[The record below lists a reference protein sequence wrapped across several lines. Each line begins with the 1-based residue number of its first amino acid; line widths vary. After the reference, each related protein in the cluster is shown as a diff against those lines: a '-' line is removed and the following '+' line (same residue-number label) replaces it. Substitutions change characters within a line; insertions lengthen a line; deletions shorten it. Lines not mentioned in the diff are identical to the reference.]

1 MRSLEKE
8 KAQVHKNQILN
19 GEEFIEEKKT
29 RRNKHK
35 KSTFLSIFFNFIFYS
50 GVCGFIIG
58 LFLLYGPYNGFREW
72 YITTAMTTMT
82 HQYLATWFYSDET
95 INDVLSK
102 NTVIEVDGIT
112 DTNQINTDNESKEEA
127 DLSNLNEYERAVLEK
142 DKNHPEYKLINI
154 EGKGYSGYLAVI
166 YDASKIHTLVSSNL
180 GKTGQYVTTMAENNK
195 AVLAI
200 NGGGFEDENHNSA
213 GGVPLGITISKGKI
227 LTKSSYSGPGG
238 LIGFDE
244 DDKLVLGKVSVAQAQ
259 KMNIR
264 DAVTCGPFLILNG
277 QSSEVL
283 GNGGWGTAP
292 RTAIGQRKDGVVL
305 FLVIDGRKV
314 GRAGAQ
320 MNDLIEIMER
330 YGAYNAAALD
340 GGTSSVMVE
349 NYKIINDPIN
359 SDGVHKTRPVATAWG
374 LILDDSSSSTS
385 NSQTTTKNNTTNSG
399 KKIK

>member
-29 RRNKHK
+29 RRKKHK

-82 HQYLATWFYSDET
+82 HQYLATWFYSDDAIAE
-95 INDVLSK
+95 VLEK
-102 NTVIEVDGIT
+102 NKMVEVDAIT
-112 DTNQINTDNESKEEA
+112 DPSLVTSVASTGNYTYA
-127 DLSNLNEYERAVLEK
+127 NEYEKEILTRDSA
-142 DKNHPEYKLINI
+142 HPDYKIINI
-154 EGKGYSGYLAVI
+154 EGKGYTGYLAAV
-166 YDASKIHTLVSSNL
+166 YDASKLHTMVTSNL
-180 GKTGQYVTTMAENNK
+180 NKSGQYVTTMAQKNK

-200 NGGGFEDENHNSA
+200 NGGFFVDLKEDRS
-213 GGVPLGITISKGKI
+213 GGTPLGITISNGKTI
-227 LTKSSYSGPGG
+227 TNKAY
-238 LIGFDE
+238 
-244 DDKLVLGKVSVAQAQ
+244 
-259 KMNIR
+259 N
-264 DAVTCGPFLILNG
+264 
-277 QSSEVL
+277 
-283 GNGGWGTAP
+283 WGTAP

>member
-82 HQYLATWFYSDET
+82 HQYLATWFYSDDAIAE
-95 INDVLSK
+95 VLEK
-102 NTVIEVDGIT
+102 NKMVEVDAIT
-112 DTNQINTDNESKEEA
+112 DPSLVTSVASTGNYTYA
-127 DLSNLNEYERAVLEK
+127 NEYEKEILTRDSA
-142 DKNHPEYKLINI
+142 HPDYKIINI
-154 EGKGYSGYLAVI
+154 EGKGYTGYLAAV
-166 YDASKIHTLVSSNL
+166 YDASKLHTMVTSNL
-180 GKTGQYVTTMAENNK
+180 NKSGQYVTTMAQNNK

-200 NGGGFEDENHNSA
+200 NGGFFVDLKEDRS
-213 GGVPLGITISKGKI
+213 GGTPLGITISNGKTI
-227 LTKSSYSGPGG
+227 TNKAYNDEGG
-238 LIGFDE
+238 LIGFNTDN
-244 DDKLVLGKVSVAQAQ
+244 KLIIGKVTPDQAKQ
-259 KMNIR
+259 LNIR
-264 DAVTCGPFLILNG
+264 DAVTSGPFLIVNG
-277 QSSEVL
+277 QSSRVV